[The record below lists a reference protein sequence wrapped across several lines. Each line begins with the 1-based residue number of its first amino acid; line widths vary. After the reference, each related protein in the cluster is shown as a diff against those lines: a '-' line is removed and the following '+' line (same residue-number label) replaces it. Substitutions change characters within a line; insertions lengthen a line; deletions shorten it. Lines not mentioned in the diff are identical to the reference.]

1 MEKLNASSRRT
12 PCPICGR
19 TKDGDCRISDELVLC
34 HYGSDNHPPLDLKS
48 GQVITGMDGQEWA
61 FTGEAQDRRT
71 ATFTRHK
78 PRSTSHQGPVQTRQS
93 QPPTPQLARLE
104 SPAKEPPAHLPAGQ
118 RINYSSTQ
126 WVEIV
131 RNGNDKKHIPHHQD
145 DEGRAQR
152 GAGDEPWPL
161 WRQDDAI
168 THGQGMWIAEAEGE
182 KCGEWFDA
190 GGVVAI
196 SQPGHDH
203 KPASIER
210 RYRTLVEAGVAG
222 VLYLADNDETGRKK
236 AERCAAAAAT
246 VGLPLLVLH
255 ASDVWSDMPV
265 GGSIDDAP
273 GTAAERVAAVVAAIP
288 AAIERI
294 PVGNLLV
301 EEHPA
306 EPHKQKNVAFT
317 HERVCHLA
325 CALGNELRA
334 DHEQSTA
341 WLHFDGTKW
350 AAHHSNDKVN
360 ELLEELYDRWDWTIR
375 DSTTVNSDRA
385 GVRRAVGS
393 DLPPANIKCLP
404 FTNGCLDLE
413 TKALIAH
420 SPEHGNKYCLPFAY
434 ESGQPA
440 PTKILSFLEA
450 RLGSSEVVQ
459 LYRAFIWH
467 ILTNTCMKAYLEITG
482 PGNTGKT
489 VLTNLV
495 IALIGIENTTSCSLK
510 RIEDT
515 SNRFETNRIRSKR
528 LAVFSESQ
536 EYSGPLEML
545 KALTG
550 QDRIPAER
558 KHSSAIFDYVFTGG
572 VILTGNSPIRSSDT
586 TGAVINRRRS
596 IIVDKVVAAANERVL
611 IEFDGYGGL
620 RGELVPELPAF
631 VDWVLQMPPAEARR
645 AIARDVASS
654 ARADAEKQV
663 LLRTDHLA
671 AWANENLIFD
681 HRLGA
686 DEKPFWSCQVG
697 NLDSDRNYCM
707 LPNYKHWLE
716 QREQVRSYG
725 QRNFKN
731 KLVDLLRDTIGLPLP
746 PGDHSKGF
754 YRIDGTGSVV
764 PFVRFR
770 RSTDADDVPGV
781 IDSAFAKRVAPL
793 DQRMPNGKT
802 LVSKGTN
809 ESNDKSDVGLP
820 CEVETAQKGS
830 SEQLASNR
838 EMDSDPTHLN
848 RLFHWPQGSE
858 RSQPVGNS
866 LGSGADAF
874 SDDDD
879 PAWGPRAEV
888 A

>member
-1 MEKLNASSRRT
+1 MTTLNLSESGPGHFFRYDTGLRTTKRHGLSSPEHFRIYANGNRGGWFKGT
-12 PCPICGR
+12 GGHGWPIYRLSECVHHIRSGR
-19 TKDGDCRISDELVLC
+19 HSLDTVELWEFCNEESVEHAVEGGLAQSFC
-34 HYGSDNHPPLDLKS
+34 MPPYG
-48 GQVITGMDGQEWA
+48 
-61 FTGEAQDRRT
+61 
-71 ATFTRHK
+71 
-78 PRSTSHQGPVQTRQS
+78 RSF
-93 QPPTPQLARLE
+93 E
-104 SPAKEPPAHLPAGQ
+104 
-118 RINYSSTQ
+118 
-126 WVEIV
+126 EIV
-131 RNGNDKKHIPHHQD
+131 ERYRYLRFEGCWVIYYVWNND
-145 DEGRAQR
+145 DEGHDRAFL
-152 GAGDEPWPL
+152 A
-161 WRQDDAI
+161 
-168 THGQGMWIAEAEGE
+168 
-182 KCGEWFDA
+182 
-190 GGVVAI
+190 
-196 SQPGHDH
+196 
-203 KPASIER
+203 
-210 RYRTLVEAGVAG
+210 YRAAKEAGI
-222 VLYLADNDETGRKK
+222 VLQIIGSLRAWP
-236 AERCAAAAAT
+236 CC
-246 VGLPLLVLH
+246 P
-255 ASDVWSDMPV
+255 P
-265 GGSIDDAP
+265 GGSIVDIP
-273 GTAAERVAAVVAAIP
+273 GTSAEHVDALLKHCNFDIDSCSDEFIAKDESESLPHGASNPKPIGDWW
-288 AAIERI
+288 IE
-294 PVGNLLV
+294 
-301 EEHPA
+301 EQPA
-306 EPHKQKNVAFT
+306 EPEKQKNDAFS
-317 HERVCHLA
+317 HERVRLLA

-334 DHEQSTA
+334 DHEQATA

-350 AAHHSNDKVN
+350 AAHHSNDKAN
-360 ELLEELYDRWDWTIR
+360 ELLEALYDRWDWTIR
-375 DSTTVNSDRA
+375 DATTVNSDRA

-393 DLPPANIKCLP
+393 DLPAANTKCLP
-404 FTNGCLDLE
+404 FTNGCLDLA

-420 SPEHGNKYCLPFAY
+420 SPEHGNRYCLPFAY
-434 ESGQPA
+434 ESGQPT
-440 PTKILSFLEA
+440 PTKILSFLA
-450 RLGSSEVVQ
+450 DRLGSPEVVQ

-681 HRLGA
+681 DRLGA

-697 NLDSDRNYCM
+697 NLDSDRNHCL
-707 LPNYKHWLE
+707 LPHYKNWLE

-754 YRIDGTGSVV
+754 YRVDGTGSVV
-764 PFVRFR
+764 PFIRFR

-793 DQRMPNGKT
+793 DQRVANDQNPVGN
-802 LVSKGTN
+802 GTN
-809 ESNDKSDVGLP
+809 GSNDKLENHLP
-820 CEVETAQKGS
+820 CEMEIGQEG
-830 SEQLASNR
+830 SNR
-838 EMDSDPTHLN
+838 EVGVEKTRLTH
-848 RLFHWPQGSE
+848 LFHWTEGSQ
-858 RSQPVGNS
+858 RLSPVCQP

-874 SDDDD
+874 SEGDD
-879 PAWGPRAEV
+879 PAWGPRPQ
-888 A
+888 